1 MSSNKTG
8 QADLAGE
15 NPLNK
20 QDRSHPERLLLTG
33 SRFDVYEMMLTGND
47 GKTYQ
52 RQVVRHPGAVVLLP
66 LLDRDTVVL
75 IENRRPTVGETLL
88 ELPAGT
94 REVGESAETTA
105 ARELAEETG
114 YTAQSMTLLHDFY
127 SAPGICDERMSL
139 FIARGLSEGKAAREA
154 TEEIVNRIVSREQVR
169 SLISENRIKDAKTL
183 VGLYAFLFNP
193 CCE

>member
-1 MSSNKTG
+1 
-8 QADLAGE
+8 
-15 NPLNK
+15 
-20 QDRSHPERLLLTG
+20 
-33 SRFDVYEMMLTGND
+33 MMLTGND